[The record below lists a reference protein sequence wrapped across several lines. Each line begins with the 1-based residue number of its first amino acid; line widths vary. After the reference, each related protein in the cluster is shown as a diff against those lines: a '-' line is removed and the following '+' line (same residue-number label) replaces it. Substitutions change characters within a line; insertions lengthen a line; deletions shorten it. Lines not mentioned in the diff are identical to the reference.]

1 MSNEFRLIL
10 KKYWGFE
17 SFRGSQEQII
27 QNIFSNKD
35 TLALLPTGGGKSICY
50 QVPALAKE
58 GVCIV
63 ITPLIALMMDQ
74 VNNLKKKQIN
84 AECIHSNNSKKDI
97 DRILDN
103 CIYGNVKLLYLSPER
118 LKTTLFKER
127 FKKMNISFI
136 AIDEAHCISQWGYD
150 FRPAYLEISNLRNL
164 KPEIPFI
171 ALTATATA
179 NVCSDIQQKLL
190 FKSKNIITDSF
201 LRQNLF
207 YSVVQPINKFDFLLA
222 SLKRGNECT
231 IIYVRTR
238 KMCNTLFNI
247 LKEQRIKSTIYHA
260 GLSHQTRSSS
270 QQTWMNGTINIM
282 IATSAF
288 GMGIDKQNVRTVINF
303 DIPESIESYYQ
314 EAGRAGRDNK
324 KSHSILIVENSDK
337 TNLVNRVK
345 NTYPKLEIIKNIYQ
359 KFCNLHQIAIGSG
372 SESKYSLNYNVISNL
387 TDYSTLEV
395 FHAFRLIELSGYI
408 TISNSKLN
416 LSELKIEL
424 SKKDLIQFIENHKKF
439 KPIIDVLIRSYS
451 GIMENHVT
459 INELLLSRRINEN
472 KKQTEMLLKKL
483 DNLNVASYKQR
494 DSDIILIF
502 NFPRED
508 VKSLKIK
515 NEIYS
520 NKLKNDLQRVNSILD
535 YSFNQKTCRNK
546 ILLNYFDENIK
557 DDCLICDNCLNKNNK
572 NFKAIEF
579 EVLKIVKEKPI
590 ELSDLLNKLMSHFLK
605 NDIKK
610 IIRKMMDNNKI
621 KMNKFNLIEFTKK

>member
-1 MSNEFRLIL
+1 MSNEFHLIL

-50 QVPALAKE
+50 QIPALAKE

-150 FRPAYLEISNLRNL
+150 FRPAYLEISNLRSL

-201 LRQNLF
+201 LRKNLF
-207 YSVVQPINKFDFLLA
+207 YSVVQPISKFDFLLA
-222 SLKRGNECT
+222 SLKKKNECT

-247 LKEQRIKSTIYHA
+247 LKEHRMKSTIYHA
-260 GLSHQTRSSS
+260 GLDHQTRSSS
-270 QQTWMNGTINIM
+270 QQIWMNGTINIM

-345 NTYPKLEIIKNIYQ
+345 KTYPKLEIIKNIYQ

-372 SESKYSLNYNVISNL
+372 SETKYSLNYNVISNL

-424 SKKDLIQFIENHKKF
+424 SKKELIQFIENHEKF

-459 INELLLSRRINEN
+459 INELLLSKRINEN
-472 KKQTEMLLKKL
+472 IKQTELLLKKL
-483 DNLNVASYKQR
+483 DNLNVTSYKQR

-502 NFPRED
+502 NTPRED

-535 YSFNQKTCRNK
+535 YSFNQTTCRNK
-546 ILLNYFDENIK
+546 ILLTYFDENIK
-557 DDCLICDNCLNKNNK
+557 EDCLICDNCLNKNNK

-621 KMNKFNLIEFTKK
+621 KMNKLNLIEFTNK